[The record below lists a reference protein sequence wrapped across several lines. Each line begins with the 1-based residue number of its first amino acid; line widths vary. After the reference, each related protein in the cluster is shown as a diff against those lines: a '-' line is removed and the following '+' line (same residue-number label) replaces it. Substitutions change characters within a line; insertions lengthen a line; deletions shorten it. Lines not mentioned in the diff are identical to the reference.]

1 MLYSFEI
8 KPSHF
13 VIVLHISAELPK
25 RGTRTT
31 FSLRIKF
38 IKRTQKAPVM
48 LTLYMFYS
56 VSFNSSGSQTFWR
69 YVRYIMYLFFIYKIL
84 FYLQICQDPSR
95 TS

>member
-13 VIVLHISAELPK
+13 VIVLHISAQLPK

-38 IKRTQKAPVM
+38 IKGTQKPPVM

-56 VSFNSSGSQTFWR
+56 VSFDSSGSKLFGDITFS
-69 YVRYIMYLFFIYKIL
+69 L
-84 FYLQICQDPSR
+84 FYL
-95 TS
+95 